1 MKGGFDMKRIFSIAF
16 ILTALVSCQKNEAPE
31 QTPQENQPIKVTLT
45 ATIGGDDTKITY
57 VEEDNVLKT
66 AWEVSDKVSLIAVD
80 IAGNIISNTIC
91 TVTETD
97 GKTAVFYGEFINDNS
112 IKDVW
117 VYYPALTD
125 GQGTESSKYQVPPP
139 CAYNENGVIYGAYKG
154 ANYIS
159 FGITYPL
166 QKKNNDPSD
175 LEQYAVMAGKADLEY
190 LEEGK
195 INVNLYHKSYI
206 LKTTITY
213 PDEDLTV
220 NNLRLTFKS
229 PGREACVGGYG
240 WTYTYYEDK
249 YAGNSHMTAPF
260 MCFGDDIDGGS
271 GTGLTLEGNTLVA
284 YFALYA
290 CEYYDSIL
298 EDNLW
303 TQLKVGDKVSLS
315 SDTATG
321 TYVLDNMEF
330 DKDVILEN
338 GKMYRLSAILEKQ
351 D

>member
-1 MKGGFDMKRIFSIAF
+1 MKKHFISMACIFA
-16 ILTALVSCQKNEAPE
+16 ALLSCQKNAAPE

-45 ATIGGDDTKITY
+45 ATIGGNDTKISY
-57 VEEDNVLKT
+57 VDEDNVLKT
-66 AWEVSDKVSLIAVD
+66 AWELTDKVSLIAVD
-80 IAGNIISNTIC
+80 ISGNIVSNTIC

-97 GKTAVFYGEFINDNS
+97 GKTATFYGEFINDNS
-112 IKDVW
+112 IENVL
-117 VYYPALTD
+117 VYYPALTT
-125 GQGTESSKYQVPPP
+125 GEGTESSKYQVPPP
-139 CAYNENGVIYGAYKG
+139 CGYNLNGVIYGAYKG
-154 ANYIS
+154 SNYIS

-166 QKKNNDPSD
+166 QKNNNDPSN
-175 LEQYAVMAGKADLEY
+175 LEQYAVMAGNADLEY

-213 PDEDLTV
+213 PDKDLTV
-220 NNLRLTFKS
+220 NNLRLTFNS
-229 PGREACVGGYG
+229 PGRQACVGGYG
-240 WTYTYYEDK
+240 WTRTYYENK
-249 YAGNSHMTAPF
+249 FAGNAHMTAPF

-298 EDNLW
+298 SENLW

-321 TYVLDNMEF
+321 VYILDNMEF
-330 DKDVILEN
+330 DRDVILEN
-338 GKMYRLSAILEKQ
+338 GKMYRLSATLEKQ
-351 D
+351 AD

>member
-1 MKGGFDMKRIFSIAF
+1 MACIFA
-16 ILTALVSCQKNEAPE
+16 ALLSCQKNAAPE

-45 ATIGGDDTKITY
+45 ATIGGNDTKISY
-57 VEEDNVLKT
+57 VDEDNVLKT
-66 AWEVSDKVSLIAVD
+66 AWELTDKVSLIAVD
-80 IAGNIISNTIC
+80 ISGNIVSNTIC

-97 GKTAVFYGEFINDNS
+97 GKTATFYGEFINDNS
-112 IKDVW
+112 IENVL
-117 VYYPALTD
+117 VYYPALTT
-125 GQGTESSKYQVPPP
+125 GEGTESSKYQVPPP
-139 CAYNENGVIYGAYKG
+139 CGYNLNGVIYGAYKG
-154 ANYIS
+154 SNYIS

-166 QKKNNDPSD
+166 QKNNNDPSN
-175 LEQYAVMAGKADLEY
+175 LEQYAVMAGNADLEY

-213 PDEDLTV
+213 PDKDLTV
-220 NNLRLTFKS
+220 NNLRLTFNS
-229 PGREACVGGYG
+229 PGRQACVGGYG
-240 WTYTYYEDK
+240 WTYTYYENK
-249 YAGNSHMTAPF
+249 FAGNAHMTAPF
-260 MCFGDDIDGGS
+260 MCFGNDIDGGS

-298 EDNLW
+298 EDYLW
-303 TQLKVGDKVSLS
+303 TQLKEGDMVSIS

-321 TYVLDNMEF
+321 VYILDNMEF

-338 GKMYRLSAILEKQ
+338 GKMYRLSATLEKQ
-351 D
+351 QVE